1 LIEAIKKAEEV
12 HLHQARIIPK
22 AARKRGTETD
32 TESANFEFKRDKPTG
47 LPYIYIVMGKGLVDS
62 IEEHWE
68 DVLSTFVTLEDANNF
83 VRNHCADNAERD
95 DPDAIFGEGMSADG
109 RISWCY
115 EDENGNGTEL
125 RIEKCMINAPGSV
138 PARDWSR
145 PIGAPCPVKEDSEDE
160 NECSS
165 SGNDEYRGYEK
176 EIEFR
181 THRY

>member
-1 LIEAIKKAEEV
+1 LIEAIKQAEEV
-12 HLHQARIIPK
+12 HLHPARIIPK

-32 TESANFEFKRDKPTG
+32 TESANFEFEMDKPTG
-47 LPYIYIVMGKGLVDS
+47 LPYIYIVMEKGLVDS

-95 DPDAIFGEGMSADG
+95 DPDSIFGEGMSAVG

-125 RIEKCMINAPGSV
+125 RIEKCIINARALYLHGIGETYWSTLPG
-138 PARDWSR
+138 
-145 PIGAPCPVKEDSEDE
+145 E
-160 NECSS
+160 
-165 SGNDEYRGYEK
+165 RG
-176 EIEFR
+176 F
-181 THRY
+181 